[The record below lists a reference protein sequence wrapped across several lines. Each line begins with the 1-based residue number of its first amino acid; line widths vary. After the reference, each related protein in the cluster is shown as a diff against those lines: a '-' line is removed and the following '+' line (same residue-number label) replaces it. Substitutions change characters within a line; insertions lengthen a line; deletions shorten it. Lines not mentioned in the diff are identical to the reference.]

1 MSQKKTWKFYKGE
14 EIICILKSYIGNV
27 VLLRGSFDIIKFLCF
42 VSQQLCVHFI
52 IVVHINNVCFIYFF
66 IYTSRRK
73 FLDYILSD
81 NGNYLIT
88 NYKRKKLTSAINFC
102 LPMAFLS
109 AAAPA
114 AAKSLQ
120 LCPTLCDPRDGSPPG
135 SPVPRTLQARTLE
148 WVAISFSNA

>member
-88 NYKRKKLTSAINFC
+88 NYKRKK
-102 LPMAFLS
+102 
-109 AAAPA
+109 
-114 AAKSLQ
+114 
-120 LCPTLCDPRDGSPPG
+120 
-135 SPVPRTLQARTLE
+135 
-148 WVAISFSNA
+148 